1 MCAVRVRRLLR
12 VMFAALLLV
21 AGGVVAPLP
30 AAADRGDVLDV
41 DITGIS
47 TPTID
52 LGDPDQ
58 VIDISGTVTNVSTV
72 SVRYAAAHFW
82 RSPRPL
88 RSPEALAEHLANPPA
103 GERLFQEPNV
113 DILSQEEGLAPG
125 QRVTFTVRG
134 TVQELLTEDTPL
146 TTTDVAYALGVQVTG
161 FAGEGGRR
169 VVGRDA
175 IGVAATTTP
184 SESSAL
190 VLLTATPSWLPSG
203 EFLSDDL
210 AEDLDDRLDALL
222 TSAERP
228 GVVAAVD
235 PALYAAVG
243 RLAEEHVIDGE
254 TTAGNGQALA
264 WLGRVDQLAAQGR
277 LWRLPTG
284 NPDLAR
290 ADASGALTDVLAW
303 AEESVP
309 EALVKLPTVAVLGD
323 GAGSG
328 LASALSSLGTV
339 VVRGATGGRDG
350 SPRVLA
356 GDQPAEGGLPDGV
369 RLARRIAD
377 ELLSP
382 DPPLYLIE
390 NPQDARADQHLDPW
404 RRHVAPAPAAGELR
418 WPATRPPAAWPKVAA
433 ALEREAGQAGV
444 LHDLTGEDSPG
455 LAELGATAFSAGF
468 PNEKAAVSYLSAAAK
483 PSADLAKIEL
493 LAAASFVM
501 GSSTN
506 TFPATLTNGLDVPV
520 TVGVRFTSDA
530 PQRVRV
536 PDLEP
541 VVLPPGEPF
550 TVNIPP
556 EADANGVALVEAQI
570 VTRGGIP
577 VGKPTTIEIT
587 ATNFGSIGWLIIVAS
602 GAVVLGG
609 TAWRIRAVRREQA
622 RMGE

>member
-1 MCAVRVRRLLR
+1 MCAVKVRRLLR
-12 VMFAALLLV
+12 ALMAALLLV
-21 AGGVVAPLP
+21 AGLVGAPGT
-30 AAADRGDVLDV
+30 AAADGDYLDV

-52 LGDPDQ
+52 LGNPDQ

-72 SVRYAAAHFW
+72 SVRYAAVHFW

-88 RSPEALAEHLANPPA
+88 RSREALAEHLANPPA
-103 GERLFQEPNV
+103 GERLFEADHNV
-113 DILSQEEGLAPG
+113 DILSQNEGLAPG
-125 QRVTFTVRG
+125 QRATFTVRG

-146 TTTDVAYALGVQVTG
+146 AATDVAYALGVQVMG
-161 FAGEGGRR
+161 YAGESRR

-175 IGVAATTTP
+175 IGVAATTAP
-184 SESSAL
+184 VDSSAL
-190 VLLTATPSWLPSG
+190 VFLTAAPSWLPSG
-203 EFLSDDL
+203 AFLNDGL
-210 AEDLDDRLDALL
+210 ADDLDDRLDTLL
-222 TSAERP
+222 ASAERP
-228 GVVAAVD
+228 GVYAAID
-235 PALYAAVG
+235 PALYAAAG
-243 RLAEEHVIDGE
+243 RLAEEHVVDGE

-264 WLGRVDQLAAQGR
+264 WLGRLDRLAAQGR

-290 ADASGALTDVLAW
+290 AEASDALDDVLAW

-309 EALVKLPTVAVLGD
+309 DALAKLPTVAVLGD
-323 GAGSG
+323 GASSG
-328 LASALSSLGTV
+328 LAAALSSLGTV
-339 VVRGATGGRDG
+339 VVRGATGGQDG
-350 SPRVLA
+350 SPRILT
-356 GDQPAEGGLPDGV
+356 GDQPTDGGLPDGV

-382 DPPLYLIE
+382 SPPLYLIE
-390 NPQDARADQHLDPW
+390 DGQDARADQNLDPW
-404 RRHVAPAPAAGELR
+404 RRHVAPAVARAELHWPAAQH
-418 WPATRPPAAWPKVAA
+418 AKAWPRVAD
-433 ALEREAGQAGV
+433 ALERETAQASV

-468 PNEKAAVSYLSAAAK
+468 ANEKAALAYLSASGK
-483 PSADLAKIEL
+483 PSADLEKIEL

-536 PDLEP
+536 PDLDP
-541 VVLPPGEPF
+541 VVLPPGEPY
-550 TVNIPP
+550 TVNITP
-556 EADANGVALVEAQI
+556 EADANGIALVEAQV
-570 VTRGGIP
+570 VTRGGVP

-587 ATNFGSIGWLIIVAS
+587 ATNFGSIGWLIIIGS
-602 GAVVLGG
+602 GAIVLGG

-622 RMGE
+622 RMGQ